1 MVCAGLLTTIKISG
15 TTAFRGCVVVATELG
30 FWVAKFELLG
40 APCDSDWAS
49 AFGETVLG
57 VWDSG
62 LVVPGLGVWGLG
74 VWDSE
79 PVVPGLGAWDSA
91 AVWALAAKAIT
102 APRAATASKRQ
113 CLRHADRRI

>member
-15 TTAFRGCVVVATELG
+15 TTAFRGCAVVAAELG
-30 FWVAKFELLG
+30 FWIAKFELLG
-40 APCDSDWAS
+40 APCDSDWVS

-62 LVVPGLGVWGLG
+62 
-74 VWDSE
+74 
-79 PVVPGLGAWDSA
+79 PVVPGLGAWDSDL
-91 AVWALAAKAIT
+91 VWALAAKAIT

-113 CLRHADRRI
+113 CLRHANRRI

>member
-40 APCDSDWAS
+40 APCDSDWVS
-49 AFGETVLG
+49 AFGET
-57 VWDSG
+57 
-62 LVVPGLGVWGLG
+62 GLG

-79 PVVPGLGAWDSA
+79 PVVPGLGAWDSDP
-91 AVWALAAKAIT
+91 VWALAAKAIT

-113 CLRHADRRI
+113 CLRHADRR